1 MTKLQSHDRE
11 TIQPMERAPE
21 AQAEG
26 FAIVRQA
33 HESEMAEDYVELIAE
48 LIETRGEARPIEI
61 AERLGVKP
69 PTVTKNISRLKS
81 AGLVRRERYRAI
93 FLTEQGRAL
102 AEACRR
108 RHRIVVAFLLSLGID
123 EEIAERDA
131 EGIEHHVSDETLA
144 AFEKAIG
151 NTTEEDCGWSV
162 DQPQDSHLG
171 LRWTEQPLC
180 EQTTLLGIAQQFCSR
195 KDDQVS
201 HWFHQHNEQI
211 GRSEAGHGRNVFS
224 TKALTI

>member
-1 MTKLQSHDRE
+1 MTKLQSHVRE
-11 TIQPMERAPE
+11 TFAPVERTPE

-33 HESEMAEDYVELIAE
+33 HESEIAEDYVELIAE
-48 LIETRGEARPIEI
+48 LIETHGEARPVDI

-69 PTVTKNISRLKS
+69 PTVTKNISRLRT

-93 FLTEQGRAL
+93 FLTEEGQAL

-123 EEIAERDA
+123 EETAERDA

-144 AFEKAIG
+144 AFVK
-151 NTTEEDCGWSV
+151 N
-162 DQPQDSHLG
+162 
-171 LRWTEQPLC
+171 LC
-180 EQTTLLGIAQQFCSR
+180 E
-195 KDDQVS
+195 K
-201 HWFHQHNEQI
+201 
-211 GRSEAGHGRNVFS
+211 
-224 TKALTI
+224 

>member
-11 TIQPMERAPE
+11 TIQPVERAPE

-48 LIETRGEARPIEI
+48 LIETRGEARPVEI

-69 PTVTKNISRLKS
+69 PTVTKNISRLKK

-93 FLTEQGRAL
+93 FLTEQGQAL

-108 RHRIVVAFLLSLGID
+108 RHRIVVEFLIALGISKD
-123 EEIAERDA
+123 VAEHDA
-131 EGIEHHVSDETLA
+131 EGIEHHVSEETLR
-144 AFEKAIG
+144 AFK
-151 NTTEEDCGWSV
+151 DF
-162 DQPQDSHLG
+162 LG
-171 LRWTEQPLC
+171 R
-180 EQTTLLGIAQQFCSR
+180 
-195 KDDQVS
+195 
-201 HWFHQHNEQI
+201 
-211 GRSEAGHGRNVFS
+211 
-224 TKALTI
+224 